1 MNFIKKKLKERE
13 IEKSLIALHEESK
26 KEFCT
31 CGHELQFD
39 YDEPHLWWCNKCKAI
54 YQDSEITGAGS
65 IYFYGT

>member
-1 MNFIKKKLKERE
+1 MNFIKRILKNRE

-39 YDEPHLWWCNKCKAI
+39 YDEPHLWWCSKCKSV
-54 YQDSEITGAGS
+54 YHDYEIDGRGR

>member
-39 YDEPHLWWCNKCKAI
+39 YDEPHLWW
-54 YQDSEITGAGS
+54 
-65 IYFYGT
+65 